1 MIESSKLPACPSSSL
16 GACMMAKKSVMLSY
30 CDRNKI
36 VDVPKE
42 KEETDIAY
50 LEAEFR
56 KSFAYQNNV
65 SILISF
71 QKFDTEWQEY
81 IELDEHAVVDNK
93 DKLKVV
99 VTPRLVTP
107 LSSAQ
112 VRIIT

>member
-1 MIESSKLPACPSSSL
+1 
-16 GACMMAKKSVMLSY
+16 MAKKSIMLSY

-36 VDVPKE
+36 VSVPKE

-50 LEAEFR
+50 LEDKFR

-65 SILISF
+65 SILISL
-71 QKFDTEWQEY
+71 QKFDTDWQEY

-99 VTPRLVTP
+99 VTP

-112 VRIIT
+112 VRIRISYI